1 MNKALRFVWLSLL
14 TLFCG
19 VASAGTVVFD
29 PATDVSSGT
38 SLTKD
43 GITITMT
50 SGTSSFAATDYNGT
64 LSYAFKQK
72 TYFEFTTG
80 ESVKINSVS
89 FEYQSAG
96 GYIYDRNNNTNSTEF
111 EGGKTYTVKG
121 EGASSLLF
129 SVFSGPMYFSK
140 ITVECTGG
148 DEPGGGEV
156 GTTYSI
162 DDLMTGATD
171 VASATLKFTDA
182 QVVYGDG
189 TNYIV
194 REGGKAIDLMGTSL
208 SLEKGATLNGTVT
221 MNVTYKNGFL
231 KAEDVAGVTNGNNL
245 TQTNATGE
253 NVPVTATIE
262 QLASNYKGDLVLLS
276 QVNIYNDSYG
286 DLGQGAAYYAR
297 TGFTNFA
304 TLTNIADFLDKVSSD
319 QDATYDIVA
328 WYNEPGAGAIKAKL
342 QIVEFLG
349 GEVAKPA
356 APVISGNQNFT
367 GSTEVTITAE
377 EGAAIFYTT
386 DGTVPT
392 NWDPAYTAPFTIT
405 ETTTVKAVARVNDI
419 YSDVAEMTF
428 TKEESG
434 VTGST
439 IADLATTAKSQ
450 DNVTLVLNNAKVVY
464 AKDNNYILREDGKAI
479 DLLNTSLSLTQGT
492 TVSGHVQVNVTY
504 TSGILSTSDIEGVTT
519 DANLTATG
527 VAGDM
532 DPIACTVGQVKNYPG
547 DLVYVEN
554 QEVWNYGTTWYFYE
568 GASWTSVYLTNAADF
583 NMVANKYY
591 NATLWY
597 KEVSNYGDVNAT
609 IVSCERNVTSLNA
622 PFIDGT
628 ETFSDNT
635 TVTITADNVAT
646 IYYTLDGTDPTTAST
661 VYTEPFTLSESA
673 TVKAI
678 AAYKSIVSP
687 VASKVFNKVDANAP
701 MTIEQLASFKSSF
714 DQVTLSLNNALVVY
728 GEDGS
733 YILRENDRAIDVLN
747 TTLPLTIGATVSG
760 TVKLKVNY
768 AAAPGSYAAYPG
780 LLTTADLADVTNA
793 DNLTV
798 TPGATTDPSPLAI
811 DLAQIPNYPG
821 DLLKVTDAT
830 GWNYDIPAFYS
841 YSPFVEFFLTNGA
854 DYGVVNYGH
863 YNATVW
869 YNDVSNNRLQGKII
883 KCSKVITSLNAPQI
897 SGTDNRT
904 DFDEST
910 EVTITTEEG
919 ASIYYTLDGT
929 DPTKESTLY
938 TAPFTITNS
947 CTVKAIATYNAIV
960 SPVGS
965 VEFTK
970 NDYSGT
976 NTISDLI
983 VYGESKDSVV
993 VHFEN
998 AKVVYSEQGDLGY
1011 HYIIRDDGLAIDL
1024 MNITKF
1030 TLPVGAYNLKGTM
1043 ALKVTYQKGLLI
1055 AEELESTNSGNISF
1069 VWPESYD
1076 MDPIE
1081 IDLIDVKLHKG
1092 DLLNLKNAEIWSYR
1106 GTTSIYTNT
1115 PSYIELKVT
1124 NAEDFD
1130 LESGFYN
1137 LTIWYNDASSDYYAG
1152 KVKVIKAERV
1162 DKRPDAPVI
1171 LGEEEFVGK
1180 TTVSIAATE
1189 GLNVYYT
1196 LDGTDPTRQSTVYTE
1211 PFAIT
1216 ETTTVK
1222 AVTAYLDDY
1231 SDIVTKTFTKVGDF
1245 ETKTIAQLFE
1255 GQQAVENVTISLNNA
1270 KVVYTEKHD
1279 DGTKVAILREN
1290 GQALDVISGVL
1301 DLPLG
1306 STVTGTFF
1314 ASVDFNGGIF
1324 TTRDVQGETNSY
1336 ELEYTMPSDEGYN
1349 DPIETTVADV
1359 HLYPGD
1365 LVSIKGLQVLGQDGQ
1380 YYGFTEDYSFVNLTD
1395 NDELANTVSGQK
1407 YTVLGWFNAPGTGF
1421 ADGNASLKAVKL
1433 TAQDATKYH
1442 NQTIAEL
1449 NVRRDREDNI
1459 RLVLDNAKVV
1469 YVRANPYYGTK
1480 DIALRQD
1487 GKAVVLYNSTLPLEL
1502 NSTVSG
1508 TVKLDFYALA
1518 GIPQLREIDGGV
1530 TTADSL
1536 TITAGASQEVDPVEV
1551 TMANYDEHR
1560 ADVIVLRQVK
1570 IVYGSQAAYA
1580 IEKDGQKIA
1589 FKNENEDVDVDA
1601 LVSNDNLYDVVLWY
1615 NGYINE
1621 APEMEFVKAVKVT
1634 DVGIYGVEGNFG
1646 KDGNTYNLQGVKVG
1660 KNYRGVVIRDGKKFT
1675 KK

>member
-1 MNKALRFVWLSLL
+1 
-14 TLFCG
+14 
-19 VASAGTVVFD
+19 
-29 PATDVSSGT
+29 
-38 SLTKD
+38 
-43 GITITMT
+43 MT

-64 LSYAFKQK
+64 LSYAFAKSTGFEISNQEPAGNI
-72 TYFEFTTG
+72 TAVTFEF
-80 ESVKINSVS
+80 
-89 FEYQSAG
+89 QSTG
-96 GYIYDRNNNTNSTEF
+96 GYIFDRSYKLATTEV
-111 EGGKTYTVKG
+111 EGGWKYAVPDATG
-121 EGASSLLF
+121 SSSLSF
-129 SVFSGPMYFSK
+129 SVYSGPIYISR
-140 ITVECTGG
+140 ITVEYIDGTGG
-148 DEPGGGEV
+148 GGGGEV

-162 DDLMTGATD
+162 NDLMTGAAD

-253 NVPVTATIE
+253 NVPVTTTID

-276 QVNIYNDSYG
+276 QVTIYNDATG

-297 TGFTNFA
+297 TGFNFA
-304 TLTNIADFLDKVSSD
+304 TLTNIADFLDKVSAD

-367 GSTEVTITAE
+367 GSTDVTITAE
-377 EGAAIFYTT
+377 EGATIFYTT
-386 DGTVPT
+386 DGTAPT
-392 NWDPAYTAPFTIT
+392 SWDPAYTAPFTIT

-439 IADLATTAKSQ
+439 IADLATAAKSQ

-464 AKDNNYILREDGKAI
+464 AQGNNYILREDGKAI

-532 DPIACTVGQVKNYPG
+532 DPI
-547 DLVYVEN
+547 
-554 QEVWNYGTTWYFYE
+554 EV
-568 GASWTSVYLTNAADF
+568 
-583 NMVANKYY
+583 
-591 NATLWY
+591 
-597 KEVSNYGDVNAT
+597 
-609 IVSCERNVTSLNA
+609 
-622 PFIDGT
+622 
-628 ETFSDNT
+628 
-635 TVTITADNVAT
+635 
-646 IYYTLDGTDPTTAST
+646 
-661 VYTEPFTLSESA
+661 
-673 TVKAI
+673 
-678 AAYKSIVSP
+678 
-687 VASKVFNKVDANAP
+687 
-701 MTIEQLASFKSSF
+701 
-714 DQVTLSLNNALVVY
+714 
-728 GEDGS
+728 
-733 YILRENDRAIDVLN
+733 
-747 TTLPLTIGATVSG
+747 
-760 TVKLKVNY
+760 
-768 AAAPGSYAAYPG
+768 
-780 LLTTADLADVTNA
+780 
-793 DNLTV
+793 
-798 TPGATTDPSPLAI
+798 
-811 DLAQIPNYPG
+811 
-821 DLLKVTDAT
+821 
-830 GWNYDIPAFYS
+830 
-841 YSPFVEFFLTNGA
+841 
-854 DYGVVNYGH
+854 
-863 YNATVW
+863 
-869 YNDVSNNRLQGKII
+869 
-883 KCSKVITSLNAPQI
+883 
-897 SGTDNRT
+897 
-904 DFDEST
+904 
-910 EVTITTEEG
+910 
-919 ASIYYTLDGT
+919 
-929 DPTKESTLY
+929 
-938 TAPFTITNS
+938 
-947 CTVKAIATYNAIV
+947 
-960 SPVGS
+960 
-965 VEFTK
+965 
-970 NDYSGT
+970 
-976 NTISDLI
+976 
-983 VYGESKDSVV
+983 
-993 VHFEN
+993 
-998 AKVVYSEQGDLGY
+998 
-1011 HYIIRDDGLAIDL
+1011 
-1024 MNITKF
+1024 
-1030 TLPVGAYNLKGTM
+1030 
-1043 ALKVTYQKGLLI
+1043 
-1055 AEELESTNSGNISF
+1055 
-1069 VWPESYD
+1069 
-1076 MDPIE
+1076 
-1081 IDLIDVKLHKG
+1081 DLIDVKLHKG
-1092 DLLNLKNAEIWSYR
+1092 DLLNLKDVEVWTYR

-1211 PFAIT
+1211 PFTIT

-1270 KVVYTEKHD
+1270 KVVYTEKHE

-1433 TAQDATKYH
+1433 TAEDATKYH

-1487 GKAVVLYNSTLPLEL
+1487 GKAVVLYNSSLPLEL

-1536 TITAGASQEVDPVEV
+1536 NITAGASQEVDPVEV
-1551 TMANYDEHR
+1551 TMADYDEHR

-1660 KNYRGVVIRDGKKFT
+1660 ENYRGVVIRDGKKFT

>member
-1 MNKALRFVWLSLL
+1 
-14 TLFCG
+14 
-19 VASAGTVVFD
+19 
-29 PATDVSSGT
+29 
-38 SLTKD
+38 
-43 GITITMT
+43 MT

-64 LSYAFKQK
+64 LSYAFGKS
-72 TYFEFTTG
+72 TGFEFTAG
-80 ESVKINSVS
+80 ESVKINSVT
-89 FEYQSAG
+89 FNYQSAG
-96 GYIYDRNNNTNSTEF
+96 GYIYDRNYNTNSTTF
-111 EGGKTYTVKG
+111 EGGMTFTVKDA
-121 EGASSLLF
+121 GASLLKF

-253 NVPVTATIE
+253 NVPVTTTLD

-276 QVNIYNDSYG
+276 QVTIYNDATG

-297 TGFTNFA
+297 TGFNFA

-439 IADLATTAKSQ
+439 IADLATAAKSQ

-492 TVSGHVQVNVTY
+492 TVSGHVQVNVTC

-568 GASWTSVYLTNAADF
+568 GASWTSVYLTNASDF

-597 KEVSNYGDVNAT
+597 KEVSYYGDVNAT

-821 DLLKVTDAT
+821 DLL
-830 GWNYDIPAFYS
+830 
-841 YSPFVEFFLTNGA
+841 
-854 DYGVVNYGH
+854 
-863 YNATVW
+863 
-869 YNDVSNNRLQGKII
+869 
-883 KCSKVITSLNAPQI
+883 
-897 SGTDNRT
+897 
-904 DFDEST
+904 
-910 EVTITTEEG
+910 
-919 ASIYYTLDGT
+919 
-929 DPTKESTLY
+929 
-938 TAPFTITNS
+938 
-947 CTVKAIATYNAIV
+947 
-960 SPVGS
+960 
-965 VEFTK
+965 
-970 NDYSGT
+970 
-976 NTISDLI
+976 
-983 VYGESKDSVV
+983 
-993 VHFEN
+993 
-998 AKVVYSEQGDLGY
+998 
-1011 HYIIRDDGLAIDL
+1011 
-1024 MNITKF
+1024 
-1030 TLPVGAYNLKGTM
+1030 
-1043 ALKVTYQKGLLI
+1043 
-1055 AEELESTNSGNISF
+1055 
-1069 VWPESYD
+1069 
-1076 MDPIE
+1076 
-1081 IDLIDVKLHKG
+1081 
-1092 DLLNLKNAEIWSYR
+1092 NLKNAEIWSYR

-1306 STVTGTFF
+1306 STVSGTFF

-1433 TAQDATKYH
+1433 TAEDATKYH

>member
-43 GITITMT
+43 GVTITMT

-96 GYIYDRNNNTNSTEF
+96 GYIYDRNNNTSSTEF

-162 DDLMTGATD
+162 DDLMTGAAD

-231 KAEDVAGVTNGNNL
+231 KAEDVAGVTNGNKL

-262 QLASNYKGDLVLLS
+262 QLGSNYKGDLVLLS

-367 GSTEVTITAE
+367 GST
-377 EGAAIFYTT
+377 
-386 DGTVPT
+386 D
-392 NWDPAYTAPFTIT
+392 
-405 ETTTVKAVARVNDI
+405 
-419 YSDVAEMTF
+419 
-428 TKEESG
+428 
-434 VTGST
+434 
-439 IADLATTAKSQ
+439 
-450 DNVTLVLNNAKVVY
+450 
-464 AKDNNYILREDGKAI
+464 
-479 DLLNTSLSLTQGT
+479 
-492 TVSGHVQVNVTY
+492 
-504 TSGILSTSDIEGVTT
+504 
-519 DANLTATG
+519 
-527 VAGDM
+527 
-532 DPIACTVGQVKNYPG
+532 
-547 DLVYVEN
+547 
-554 QEVWNYGTTWYFYE
+554 
-568 GASWTSVYLTNAADF
+568 
-583 NMVANKYY
+583 
-591 NATLWY
+591 
-597 KEVSNYGDVNAT
+597 
-609 IVSCERNVTSLNA
+609 
-622 PFIDGT
+622 
-628 ETFSDNT
+628 
-635 TVTITADNVAT
+635 VTITADNVAT

-733 YILRENDRAIDVLN
+733 YILRENDRAIDILN

-821 DLLKVTDAT
+821 DLLKVTNAT

-854 DYGVVNYGH
+854 DYGVVNYGR

-869 YNDVSNNRLQGKII
+869 YNDVSNNRLQGKIV
-883 KCSKVITSLNAPQI
+883 KCSKVITYLNAPQI

-947 CTVKAIATYNAIV
+947 CTVKAIATYNEIV

-1024 MNITKF
+1024 TNITKF
-1030 TLPVGAYNLKGTM
+1030 TFPVGAYNLKGTM
-1043 ALKVTYQKGLLI
+1043 PLKVTYQKGLLI

-1069 VWPESYD
+1069 VWPETND

-1081 IDLIDVKLHKG
+1081 VDLIDVKLHKG
-1092 DLLNLKNAEIWSYR
+1092 DLLNLKDVEVWSYR

-1433 TAQDATKYH
+1433 TAEDATKYH

-1536 TITAGASQEVDPVEV
+1536 NITAGASQEVDPVEV

-1621 APEMEFVKAVKVT
+1621 APEMEFVNAVKVT
-1634 DVGIYGVEGNFG
+1634 DVGIYGVEADYG

>member
-29 PATDVSSGT
+29 PATDASSGT

-43 GITITMT
+43 GVTITMT

-64 LSYAFKQK
+64 LSYAFAKSTGFEISNQEPAGNI
-72 TYFEFTTG
+72 TAVTFEF
-80 ESVKINSVS
+80 
-89 FEYQSAG
+89 QSTG
-96 GYIYDRNNNTNSTEF
+96 GYIFDRSYKLATTEV
-111 EGGKTYTVKG
+111 EGGWKYAVPDATG
-121 EGASSLLF
+121 SSSLSF
-129 SVFSGPMYFSK
+129 SVYSGPIYISR
-140 ITVECTGG
+140 ITVEYIDGTGG
-148 DEPGGGEV
+148 GGGGEV

-162 DDLMTGATD
+162 NDLMTGAAD

-253 NVPVTATIE
+253 NVPVTTTID

-276 QVNIYNDSYG
+276 QVTIYNDATG

-297 TGFTNFA
+297 TGFNFA

-367 GSTEVTITAE
+367 GSTDVTITAE
-377 EGAAIFYTT
+377 EGATIFYTT
-386 DGTVPT
+386 DGTAPT
-392 NWDPAYTAPFTIT
+392 SWDPAYTAPFTIT

-439 IADLATTAKSQ
+439 IADLATAAKSQ

-464 AKDNNYILREDGKAI
+464 AQGNNYILREDGKAI

-527 VAGDM
+527 EAGDM
-532 DPIACTVGQVKNYPG
+532 DPIACTLGQVKNYPG
-547 DLVYVEN
+547 DLVNVEN
-554 QEVWNYGTTWYFYE
+554 QEVWSYGTTWYFYE
-568 GASWTSVYLTNAADF
+568 GASWTSVYLTNASDF

-597 KEVSNYGDVNAT
+597 KEVSYYGDVNAT

-646 IYYTLDGTDPTTAST
+646 IYYTLDGTDPT
-661 VYTEPFTLSESA
+661 
-673 TVKAI
+673 
-678 AAYKSIVSP
+678 
-687 VASKVFNKVDANAP
+687 
-701 MTIEQLASFKSSF
+701 
-714 DQVTLSLNNALVVY
+714 
-728 GEDGS
+728 
-733 YILRENDRAIDVLN
+733 
-747 TTLPLTIGATVSG
+747 
-760 TVKLKVNY
+760 
-768 AAAPGSYAAYPG
+768 
-780 LLTTADLADVTNA
+780 
-793 DNLTV
+793 
-798 TPGATTDPSPLAI
+798 
-811 DLAQIPNYPG
+811 
-821 DLLKVTDAT
+821 
-830 GWNYDIPAFYS
+830 
-841 YSPFVEFFLTNGA
+841 
-854 DYGVVNYGH
+854 
-863 YNATVW
+863 
-869 YNDVSNNRLQGKII
+869 
-883 KCSKVITSLNAPQI
+883 
-897 SGTDNRT
+897 
-904 DFDEST
+904 
-910 EVTITTEEG
+910 
-919 ASIYYTLDGT
+919 
-929 DPTKESTLY
+929 KESTLY

-947 CTVKAIATYNAIV
+947 CTVKAIATYNEIV

-1433 TAQDATKYH
+1433 TADDVTKYH

-1536 TITAGASQEVDPVEV
+1536 NITAGASQEVDPVEV

-1660 KNYRGVVIRDGKKFT
+1660 ENYRGVVIRDGKKFT

>member
-29 PATDVSSGT
+29 PATDASSGT

-64 LSYAFKQK
+64 LSYAFAKSTGFEISNQEPAGNI
-72 TYFEFTTG
+72 TAVTFEF
-80 ESVKINSVS
+80 
-89 FEYQSAG
+89 QSTG
-96 GYIYDRNNNTNSTEF
+96 GYIFDRSYKLSTTEV
-111 EGGKTYTVKG
+111 EGGWKYAVPDATG
-121 EGASSLLF
+121 SSLLSF
-129 SVFSGPMYFSK
+129 SVYTGSIYISR
-140 ITVECTGG
+140 ITVEYIDGTGG
-148 DEPGGGEV
+148 GGGGEV

-162 DDLMTGATD
+162 NDLMTGATD

-253 NVPVTATIE
+253 NVPVTTTLD
-262 QLASNYKGDLVLLS
+262 QLASNYKGDLVLLI
-276 QVNIYNDSYG
+276 QVTIYNDATG
-286 DLGQGAAYYAR
+286 DAYYAR
-297 TGFTNFA
+297 TGFNFA

-367 GSTEVTITAE
+367 G
-377 EGAAIFYTT
+377 
-386 DGTVPT
+386 
-392 NWDPAYTAPFTIT
+392 
-405 ETTTVKAVARVNDI
+405 
-419 YSDVAEMTF
+419 
-428 TKEESG
+428 
-434 VTGST
+434 
-439 IADLATTAKSQ
+439 
-450 DNVTLVLNNAKVVY
+450 
-464 AKDNNYILREDGKAI
+464 
-479 DLLNTSLSLTQGT
+479 
-492 TVSGHVQVNVTY
+492 
-504 TSGILSTSDIEGVTT
+504 
-519 DANLTATG
+519 
-527 VAGDM
+527 
-532 DPIACTVGQVKNYPG
+532 
-547 DLVYVEN
+547 
-554 QEVWNYGTTWYFYE
+554 
-568 GASWTSVYLTNAADF
+568 
-583 NMVANKYY
+583 
-591 NATLWY
+591 
-597 KEVSNYGDVNAT
+597 
-609 IVSCERNVTSLNA
+609 
-622 PFIDGT
+622 
-628 ETFSDNT
+628 
-635 TVTITADNVAT
+635 
-646 IYYTLDGTDPTTAST
+646 
-661 VYTEPFTLSESA
+661 
-673 TVKAI
+673 
-678 AAYKSIVSP
+678 
-687 VASKVFNKVDANAP
+687 
-701 MTIEQLASFKSSF
+701 
-714 DQVTLSLNNALVVY
+714 
-728 GEDGS
+728 
-733 YILRENDRAIDVLN
+733 
-747 TTLPLTIGATVSG
+747 
-760 TVKLKVNY
+760 
-768 AAAPGSYAAYPG
+768 
-780 LLTTADLADVTNA
+780 
-793 DNLTV
+793 
-798 TPGATTDPSPLAI
+798 
-811 DLAQIPNYPG
+811 
-821 DLLKVTDAT
+821 
-830 GWNYDIPAFYS
+830 
-841 YSPFVEFFLTNGA
+841 
-854 DYGVVNYGH
+854 
-863 YNATVW
+863 
-869 YNDVSNNRLQGKII
+869 
-883 KCSKVITSLNAPQI
+883 
-897 SGTDNRT
+897 
-904 DFDEST
+904 ST

-1211 PFAIT
+1211 PFTIT

-1270 KVVYTEKHD
+1270 KVVYTEKHE

-1306 STVTGTFF
+1306 STVSGTFF

-1407 YTVLGWFNAPGTGF
+1407 YTVLGWFNAPGAGF

-1433 TAQDATKYH
+1433 IAQDATKYH

-1621 APEMEFVKAVKVT
+1621 APEMEFVNAVKVT

>member
-19 VASAGTVVFD
+19 VASARTVVFD
-29 PATDVSSGT
+29 PATDASSGT

-64 LSYAFKQK
+64 LSYAFGKG
-72 TYFEFTTG
+72 TGFEFTAG
-80 ESVKINSVS
+80 ESVKINSVT
-89 FEYQSAG
+89 FDYQSAG
-96 GYIYDRNNNTNSTEF
+96 GYIYDRNYTTTGTEM

-121 EGASSLLF
+121 EGASKLKF

-194 REGGKAIDLMGTSL
+194 REGGKAIDLMGTAL

-262 QLASNYKGDLVLLS
+262 QLGSNYKGDLVLLS

-297 TGFTNFA
+297 TGFNFA

-392 NWDPAYTAPFTIT
+392 SWDPAYTAPFTIT

-439 IADLATTAKSQ
+439 IADLATAATSQ

-568 GASWTSVYLTNAADF
+568 GASWTSVYLTNASDF

-597 KEVSNYGDVNAT
+597 KEVSYYGDVNAT

-646 IYYTLDGTDPTTAST
+646 IYYTLDGTDPT
-661 VYTEPFTLSESA
+661 
-673 TVKAI
+673 
-678 AAYKSIVSP
+678 
-687 VASKVFNKVDANAP
+687 
-701 MTIEQLASFKSSF
+701 
-714 DQVTLSLNNALVVY
+714 
-728 GEDGS
+728 
-733 YILRENDRAIDVLN
+733 
-747 TTLPLTIGATVSG
+747 
-760 TVKLKVNY
+760 
-768 AAAPGSYAAYPG
+768 
-780 LLTTADLADVTNA
+780 
-793 DNLTV
+793 
-798 TPGATTDPSPLAI
+798 
-811 DLAQIPNYPG
+811 
-821 DLLKVTDAT
+821 
-830 GWNYDIPAFYS
+830 
-841 YSPFVEFFLTNGA
+841 
-854 DYGVVNYGH
+854 
-863 YNATVW
+863 
-869 YNDVSNNRLQGKII
+869 
-883 KCSKVITSLNAPQI
+883 
-897 SGTDNRT
+897 
-904 DFDEST
+904 
-910 EVTITTEEG
+910 
-919 ASIYYTLDGT
+919 
-929 DPTKESTLY
+929 KESTLY

-947 CTVKAIATYNAIV
+947 CTVKAIATYNEIV

-1024 MNITKF
+1024 TNITKF
-1030 TLPVGAYNLKGTM
+1030 TFPVGAYNLKGTM
-1043 ALKVTYQKGLLI
+1043 PLKVTYQKGLLI
-1055 AEELESTNSGNISF
+1055 AEELESTNSSNISF
-1069 VWPESYD
+1069 VWPETND

-1081 IDLIDVKLHKG
+1081 VDLIDVKLHKG
-1092 DLLNLKNAEIWSYR
+1092 DLLNLKDVEVWTYR
-1106 GTTSIYTNT
+1106 GSTSIYTNT

-1270 KVVYTEKHD
+1270 KVVYTEKHE

-1306 STVTGTFF
+1306 STVSGTFF

-1433 TAQDATKYH
+1433 TAEDATKYH

-1536 TITAGASQEVDPVEV
+1536 TITAGASQEVDPVEA
-1551 TMANYDEHR
+1551 TMADYDEHR
-1560 ADVIVLRQVK
+1560 ADVIVLRDVK

-1615 NGYINE
+1615 NGYIND
-1621 APEMEFVKAVKVT
+1621 APEMEFVKAVKVSGS
-1634 DVGIYGVEGNFG
+1634 GIYGVEADYG

>member
-19 VASAGTVVFD
+19 VASARTVVFD

-43 GITITMT
+43 GVTITMT

-253 NVPVTATIE
+253 NVPVTTTID

-276 QVNIYNDSYG
+276 QVTIYNDTPG

-297 TGFTNFA
+297 SGFNFA

-367 GSTEVTITAE
+367 GSTDVTITAE
-377 EGAAIFYTT
+377 EGATIFYTT
-386 DGTVPT
+386 DGTAPT
-392 NWDPAYTAPFTIT
+392 SWDPAYTAPFTIT

-439 IADLATTAKSQ
+439 IADLATAATSQ

-464 AKDNNYILREDGKAI
+464 AQGNNYILREDGKAI

-492 TVSGHVQVNVTY
+492 TVSGHVQLNVTY

-568 GASWTSVYLTNAADF
+568 GASWTSVYLTNASDF

-597 KEVSNYGDVNAT
+597 KEVSYYGDVNAT

-646 IYYTLDGTDPTTAST
+646 IYYTLDGTDPT
-661 VYTEPFTLSESA
+661 
-673 TVKAI
+673 
-678 AAYKSIVSP
+678 
-687 VASKVFNKVDANAP
+687 
-701 MTIEQLASFKSSF
+701 
-714 DQVTLSLNNALVVY
+714 
-728 GEDGS
+728 
-733 YILRENDRAIDVLN
+733 
-747 TTLPLTIGATVSG
+747 
-760 TVKLKVNY
+760 
-768 AAAPGSYAAYPG
+768 
-780 LLTTADLADVTNA
+780 
-793 DNLTV
+793 
-798 TPGATTDPSPLAI
+798 
-811 DLAQIPNYPG
+811 
-821 DLLKVTDAT
+821 
-830 GWNYDIPAFYS
+830 
-841 YSPFVEFFLTNGA
+841 
-854 DYGVVNYGH
+854 
-863 YNATVW
+863 
-869 YNDVSNNRLQGKII
+869 
-883 KCSKVITSLNAPQI
+883 
-897 SGTDNRT
+897 
-904 DFDEST
+904 
-910 EVTITTEEG
+910 
-919 ASIYYTLDGT
+919 
-929 DPTKESTLY
+929 KESTLY

-947 CTVKAIATYNAIV
+947 CTVKAIATYNEIV

-1024 MNITKF
+1024 TNITKF
-1030 TLPVGAYNLKGTM
+1030 TFPVGAYNLKGTM
-1043 ALKVTYQKGLLI
+1043 PLKVTYQKGLLI
-1055 AEELESTNSGNISF
+1055 AEELESTNSSNISF
-1069 VWPESYD
+1069 VWPETND

-1081 IDLIDVKLHKG
+1081 VDLIDVKLHKG
-1092 DLLNLKNAEIWSYR
+1092 DLLNLKDVEVWTYR
-1106 GTTSIYTNT
+1106 GSTSIYTNT

-1306 STVTGTFF
+1306 STVSGTFF

-1349 DPIETTVADV
+1349 DPIETTVGDV

-1433 TAQDATKYH
+1433 TAEDATKYH

-1536 TITAGASQEVDPVEV
+1536 NITAGASQEVDPVEV

>member
-29 PATDVSSGT
+29 PATDESSGT

-43 GITITMT
+43 GVTITMT

-96 GYIYDRNNNTNSTEF
+96 GYIYDRNNNTSSTEF

-162 DDLMTGATD
+162 DDLMTGAAD

-231 KAEDVAGVTNGNNL
+231 KAEDVAGVTNGNKL

-262 QLASNYKGDLVLLS
+262 QLGSNYKGDLVLLS

-367 GSTEVTITAE
+367 GSTDVTITAE
-377 EGAAIFYTT
+377 EGATIFYTT
-386 DGTVPT
+386 DGTAPT
-392 NWDPAYTAPFTIT
+392 SWDPAYTAPFTIT

-419 YSDVAEMTF
+419 YSEVAEMTF

-439 IADLATTAKSQ
+439 IADLATAAKSQ
-450 DNVTLVLNNAKVVY
+450 DNVTLV
-464 AKDNNYILREDGKAI
+464 
-479 DLLNTSLSLTQGT
+479 
-492 TVSGHVQVNVTY
+492 
-504 TSGILSTSDIEGVTT
+504 
-519 DANLTATG
+519 
-527 VAGDM
+527 
-532 DPIACTVGQVKNYPG
+532 
-547 DLVYVEN
+547 
-554 QEVWNYGTTWYFYE
+554 
-568 GASWTSVYLTNAADF
+568 
-583 NMVANKYY
+583 
-591 NATLWY
+591 
-597 KEVSNYGDVNAT
+597 
-609 IVSCERNVTSLNA
+609 
-622 PFIDGT
+622 
-628 ETFSDNT
+628 
-635 TVTITADNVAT
+635 
-646 IYYTLDGTDPTTAST
+646 
-661 VYTEPFTLSESA
+661 
-673 TVKAI
+673 
-678 AAYKSIVSP
+678 
-687 VASKVFNKVDANAP
+687 
-701 MTIEQLASFKSSF
+701 
-714 DQVTLSLNNALVVY
+714 LNNALVVY

-883 KCSKVITSLNAPQI
+883 KCSKVITSLDAPQI

-1211 PFAIT
+1211 PFTIT

-1270 KVVYTEKHD
+1270 KVVYTEKHE

-1306 STVTGTFF
+1306 STVSGTFF

-1336 ELEYTMPSDEGYN
+1336 ELEYTMPIDEGYN

-1433 TAQDATKYH
+1433 IAQDATKYH

-1621 APEMEFVKAVKVT
+1621 APEMEFVNAVKVT

>member
-1 MNKALRFVWLSLL
+1 
-14 TLFCG
+14 
-19 VASAGTVVFD
+19 
-29 PATDVSSGT
+29 
-38 SLTKD
+38 
-43 GITITMT
+43 MT

-64 LSYAFKQK
+64 LSYAFGKS
-72 TYFEFTTG
+72 TGFEFTAG
-80 ESVKINSVS
+80 ESVKINSVT
-89 FEYQSAG
+89 FNYQSAG
-96 GYIYDRNNNTNSTEF
+96 GYIYDRNYNTNSTTF
-111 EGGKTYTVKG
+111 EGGMTFTVKDA
-121 EGASSLLF
+121 GASLLKF

-162 DDLMTGATD
+162 DDLMTGAAD

-253 NVPVTATIE
+253 NVPVTTTID

-276 QVNIYNDSYG
+276 QVTIYNDATG

-297 TGFTNFA
+297 TGFNFA

-367 GSTEVTITAE
+367 GSTDVTITAE
-377 EGAAIFYTT
+377 EGATIFYTT
-386 DGTVPT
+386 DGTAPT
-392 NWDPAYTAPFTIT
+392 SWDPAYTAPFTIT

-439 IADLATTAKSQ
+439 IADLATAAKSQ

-464 AKDNNYILREDGKAI
+464 AQGNNYILREDGKAI

-583 NMVANKYY
+583 NMVANKKY
-591 NATLWY
+591 NAALWY
-597 KEVSNYGDVNAT
+597 KEVSYYGDVNAT
-609 IVSCERNVTSLNA
+609 IVSCERNVTSLDA
-622 PFIDGT
+622 PFISGT

-635 TVTITADNVAT
+635 TVTITADQVAT
-646 IYYTLDGTDPTTAST
+646 
-661 VYTEPFTLSESA
+661 
-673 TVKAI
+673 
-678 AAYKSIVSP
+678 
-687 VASKVFNKVDANAP
+687 
-701 MTIEQLASFKSSF
+701 
-714 DQVTLSLNNALVVY
+714 
-728 GEDGS
+728 
-733 YILRENDRAIDVLN
+733 
-747 TTLPLTIGATVSG
+747 
-760 TVKLKVNY
+760 
-768 AAAPGSYAAYPG
+768 
-780 LLTTADLADVTNA
+780 
-793 DNLTV
+793 
-798 TPGATTDPSPLAI
+798 
-811 DLAQIPNYPG
+811 
-821 DLLKVTDAT
+821 
-830 GWNYDIPAFYS
+830 
-841 YSPFVEFFLTNGA
+841 
-854 DYGVVNYGH
+854 
-863 YNATVW
+863 
-869 YNDVSNNRLQGKII
+869 
-883 KCSKVITSLNAPQI
+883 
-897 SGTDNRT
+897 
-904 DFDEST
+904 
-910 EVTITTEEG
+910 
-919 ASIYYTLDGT
+919 IYYTLDGT

-970 NDYSGT
+970 NDYAGT

-1076 MDPIE
+1076 MDPLE

-1092 DLLNLKNAEIWSYR
+1092 DLLNLKDAEIWSYR

-1152 KVKVIKAERV
+1152 KVKIIKAERV

-1196 LDGTDPTRQSTVYTE
+1196 LDGTDPTRQSTVYTD
-1211 PFAIT
+1211 PFTIT

-1433 TAQDATKYH
+1433 TAEDATKYH

-1487 GKAVVLYNSTLPLEL
+1487 GKAVVLYNSSLPLEL

-1536 TITAGASQEVDPVEV
+1536 NITAGASQEVDPVEV

>member
-1 MNKALRFVWLSLL
+1 
-14 TLFCG
+14 
-19 VASAGTVVFD
+19 
-29 PATDVSSGT
+29 
-38 SLTKD
+38 
-43 GITITMT
+43 MT

-64 LSYAFKQK
+64 LSYAFAKSTGFEISNQEPAGNI
-72 TYFEFTTG
+72 TAVTFEF
-80 ESVKINSVS
+80 
-89 FEYQSAG
+89 QSTG
-96 GYIYDRNNNTNSTEF
+96 GYIFDRSYKLATTEV
-111 EGGKTYTVKG
+111 EGGWKYAVPDATG
-121 EGASSLLF
+121 SSSLSF
-129 SVFSGPMYFSK
+129 SVYSGPIYISR
-140 ITVECTGG
+140 ITVEYIDGTGG
-148 DEPGGGEV
+148 GGGGEV

-162 DDLMTGATD
+162 NDLMTGAAD

-253 NVPVTATIE
+253 NVPVTTTID

-276 QVNIYNDSYG
+276 QVTIYNDATG

-297 TGFTNFA
+297 TGFNFA

-367 GSTEVTITAE
+367 GSTDVTITAE
-377 EGAAIFYTT
+377 EGATIFYTT
-386 DGTVPT
+386 DGTAPT
-392 NWDPAYTAPFTIT
+392 SWDPAYTAPFTIT

-439 IADLATTAKSQ
+439 IADLATAAKSQ

-464 AKDNNYILREDGKAI
+464 AQGNNYILREDGKAI

-527 VAGDM
+527 VAG
-532 DPIACTVGQVKNYPG
+532 
-547 DLVYVEN
+547 
-554 QEVWNYGTTWYFYE
+554 
-568 GASWTSVYLTNAADF
+568 
-583 NMVANKYY
+583 
-591 NATLWY
+591 
-597 KEVSNYGDVNAT
+597 
-609 IVSCERNVTSLNA
+609 
-622 PFIDGT
+622 
-628 ETFSDNT
+628 
-635 TVTITADNVAT
+635 
-646 IYYTLDGTDPTTAST
+646 
-661 VYTEPFTLSESA
+661 
-673 TVKAI
+673 
-678 AAYKSIVSP
+678 
-687 VASKVFNKVDANAP
+687 
-701 MTIEQLASFKSSF
+701 
-714 DQVTLSLNNALVVY
+714 
-728 GEDGS
+728 
-733 YILRENDRAIDVLN
+733 
-747 TTLPLTIGATVSG
+747 
-760 TVKLKVNY
+760 
-768 AAAPGSYAAYPG
+768 
-780 LLTTADLADVTNA
+780 
-793 DNLTV
+793 
-798 TPGATTDPSPLAI
+798 
-811 DLAQIPNYPG
+811 
-821 DLLKVTDAT
+821 
-830 GWNYDIPAFYS
+830 
-841 YSPFVEFFLTNGA
+841 
-854 DYGVVNYGH
+854 
-863 YNATVW
+863 
-869 YNDVSNNRLQGKII
+869 
-883 KCSKVITSLNAPQI
+883 
-897 SGTDNRT
+897 
-904 DFDEST
+904 
-910 EVTITTEEG
+910 
-919 ASIYYTLDGT
+919 
-929 DPTKESTLY
+929 
-938 TAPFTITNS
+938 
-947 CTVKAIATYNAIV
+947 
-960 SPVGS
+960 
-965 VEFTK
+965 
-970 NDYSGT
+970 
-976 NTISDLI
+976 
-983 VYGESKDSVV
+983 
-993 VHFEN
+993 
-998 AKVVYSEQGDLGY
+998 
-1011 HYIIRDDGLAIDL
+1011 
-1024 MNITKF
+1024 
-1030 TLPVGAYNLKGTM
+1030 
-1043 ALKVTYQKGLLI
+1043 
-1055 AEELESTNSGNISF
+1055 
-1069 VWPESYD
+1069 D

-1211 PFAIT
+1211 PFTIT

-1306 STVTGTFF
+1306 STVSGTFF

-1365 LVSIKGLQVLGQDGQ
+1365 LVSIKGLQVLGQDCQ

-1433 TAQDATKYH
+1433 TAEDATKYH

-1536 TITAGASQEVDPVEV
+1536 NITAGASQEVDAVEA
-1551 TMANYDEHR
+1551 TMADYDEHR

-1621 APEMEFVKAVKVT
+1621 APEMEFVNAVKVT

>member
-43 GITITMT
+43 GVTITMT

-96 GYIYDRNNNTNSTEF
+96 GYIYDRNNNTSSTEF

-162 DDLMTGATD
+162 DDLMTGAAD

-231 KAEDVAGVTNGNNL
+231 KAEDVAGVTNGNKL

-262 QLASNYKGDLVLLS
+262 QLGSNYKGDLVLLS

-386 DGTVPT
+386 DGTAPT
-392 NWDPAYTAPFTIT
+392 SWDPAYTAPFTIT

-439 IADLATTAKSQ
+439 IADLSTAAKSQ

-492 TVSGHVQVNVTY
+492 TVSGHVQVNVAY

-554 QEVWNYGTTWYFYE
+554 QEVWSYGTTWYFYE

-597 KEVSNYGDVNAT
+597 KEVSYYGDVNAT

-714 DQVTLSLNNALVVY
+714 DEVTLSLNNALVVY

-733 YILRENDRAIDVLN
+733 YIL
-747 TTLPLTIGATVSG
+747 
-760 TVKLKVNY
+760 
-768 AAAPGSYAAYPG
+768 
-780 LLTTADLADVTNA
+780 
-793 DNLTV
+793 
-798 TPGATTDPSPLAI
+798 
-811 DLAQIPNYPG
+811 
-821 DLLKVTDAT
+821 
-830 GWNYDIPAFYS
+830 
-841 YSPFVEFFLTNGA
+841 
-854 DYGVVNYGH
+854 
-863 YNATVW
+863 
-869 YNDVSNNRLQGKII
+869 
-883 KCSKVITSLNAPQI
+883 
-897 SGTDNRT
+897 
-904 DFDEST
+904 
-910 EVTITTEEG
+910 
-919 ASIYYTLDGT
+919 
-929 DPTKESTLY
+929 
-938 TAPFTITNS
+938 
-947 CTVKAIATYNAIV
+947 
-960 SPVGS
+960 
-965 VEFTK
+965 
-970 NDYSGT
+970 
-976 NTISDLI
+976 
-983 VYGESKDSVV
+983 
-993 VHFEN
+993 
-998 AKVVYSEQGDLGY
+998 
-1011 HYIIRDDGLAIDL
+1011 RDDGLAIDL

-1365 LVSIKGLQVLGQDGQ
+1365 LVSIKSLQVLGQDGQ

-1433 TAQDATKYH
+1433 TAEDATKYH

-1615 NGYINE
+1615 NGYIND

-1634 DVGIYGVEGNFG
+1634 DVGIYGVEADYG

>member
-527 VAGDM
+527 EAGDM
-532 DPIACTVGQVKNYPG
+532 DPIACTLGQVKNYPG
-547 DLVYVEN
+547 DL
-554 QEVWNYGTTWYFYE
+554 
-568 GASWTSVYLTNAADF
+568 
-583 NMVANKYY
+583 
-591 NATLWY
+591 
-597 KEVSNYGDVNAT
+597 
-609 IVSCERNVTSLNA
+609 
-622 PFIDGT
+622 
-628 ETFSDNT
+628 
-635 TVTITADNVAT
+635 
-646 IYYTLDGTDPTTAST
+646 
-661 VYTEPFTLSESA
+661 
-673 TVKAI
+673 
-678 AAYKSIVSP
+678 
-687 VASKVFNKVDANAP
+687 
-701 MTIEQLASFKSSF
+701 
-714 DQVTLSLNNALVVY
+714 
-728 GEDGS
+728 
-733 YILRENDRAIDVLN
+733 
-747 TTLPLTIGATVSG
+747 
-760 TVKLKVNY
+760 
-768 AAAPGSYAAYPG
+768 
-780 LLTTADLADVTNA
+780 
-793 DNLTV
+793 
-798 TPGATTDPSPLAI
+798 
-811 DLAQIPNYPG
+811 
-821 DLLKVTDAT
+821 
-830 GWNYDIPAFYS
+830 
-841 YSPFVEFFLTNGA
+841 
-854 DYGVVNYGH
+854 
-863 YNATVW
+863 
-869 YNDVSNNRLQGKII
+869 
-883 KCSKVITSLNAPQI
+883 
-897 SGTDNRT
+897 
-904 DFDEST
+904 
-910 EVTITTEEG
+910 
-919 ASIYYTLDGT
+919 
-929 DPTKESTLY
+929 
-938 TAPFTITNS
+938 
-947 CTVKAIATYNAIV
+947 
-960 SPVGS
+960 
-965 VEFTK
+965 
-970 NDYSGT
+970 
-976 NTISDLI
+976 
-983 VYGESKDSVV
+983 
-993 VHFEN
+993 
-998 AKVVYSEQGDLGY
+998 
-1011 HYIIRDDGLAIDL
+1011 
-1024 MNITKF
+1024 
-1030 TLPVGAYNLKGTM
+1030 
-1043 ALKVTYQKGLLI
+1043 
-1055 AEELESTNSGNISF
+1055 
-1069 VWPESYD
+1069 
-1076 MDPIE
+1076 
-1081 IDLIDVKLHKG
+1081 
-1092 DLLNLKNAEIWSYR
+1092 LNLKDVEVWTYR

-1211 PFAIT
+1211 PFTIT

-1306 STVTGTFF
+1306 STVSGTFF

-1536 TITAGASQEVDPVEV
+1536 TITAGSSQEVDAVEA
-1551 TMANYDEHR
+1551 TMADYDEHR

-1634 DVGIYGVEGNFG
+1634 DVGIYGVEADYG

>member
-1 MNKALRFVWLSLL
+1 
-14 TLFCG
+14 
-19 VASAGTVVFD
+19 
-29 PATDVSSGT
+29 
-38 SLTKD
+38 
-43 GITITMT
+43 MT

-129 SVFSGPMYFSK
+129 SVFLGPMYFSR

-253 NVPVTATIE
+253 NVPVTTTID

-276 QVNIYNDSYG
+276 QVTIYNDATG

-297 TGFTNFA
+297 KGFNFA
-304 TLTNIADFLDKVSSD
+304 TLTNIADFLDKVSAD

-367 GSTEVTITAE
+367 GST
-377 EGAAIFYTT
+377 
-386 DGTVPT
+386 D
-392 NWDPAYTAPFTIT
+392 
-405 ETTTVKAVARVNDI
+405 
-419 YSDVAEMTF
+419 
-428 TKEESG
+428 
-434 VTGST
+434 
-439 IADLATTAKSQ
+439 
-450 DNVTLVLNNAKVVY
+450 
-464 AKDNNYILREDGKAI
+464 
-479 DLLNTSLSLTQGT
+479 
-492 TVSGHVQVNVTY
+492 
-504 TSGILSTSDIEGVTT
+504 
-519 DANLTATG
+519 
-527 VAGDM
+527 
-532 DPIACTVGQVKNYPG
+532 
-547 DLVYVEN
+547 
-554 QEVWNYGTTWYFYE
+554 
-568 GASWTSVYLTNAADF
+568 
-583 NMVANKYY
+583 
-591 NATLWY
+591 
-597 KEVSNYGDVNAT
+597 
-609 IVSCERNVTSLNA
+609 
-622 PFIDGT
+622 
-628 ETFSDNT
+628 
-635 TVTITADNVAT
+635 VTITADNVAT

-733 YILRENDRAIDVLN
+733 YILRENDRAIDILN

-821 DLLKVTDAT
+821 DLLKVTNATGWNT

-841 YSPFVEFFLTNGA
+841 YNPFVEFFLTNGA
-854 DYGVVNYGH
+854 DYGVVNYGS

-883 KCSKVITSLNAPQI
+883 KCSKVITYLNAPQI

-947 CTVKAIATYNAIV
+947 CTVKAIATYNEIV

-1270 KVVYTEKHD
+1270 KVVYTEKHE

-1306 STVTGTFF
+1306 STVSGTFF

-1336 ELEYTMPSDEGYN
+1336 DLEYTMPSDEGYN

-1407 YTVLGWFNAPGTGF
+1407 YTVLGWFNAPGAGF

-1433 TAQDATKYH
+1433 TADDVTKYH

-1589 FKNENEDVDVDA
+1589 FKNENEEVDVDA

-1660 KNYRGVVIRDGKKFT
+1660 ENYRGVVIRDGKKFT

>member
-1 MNKALRFVWLSLL
+1 
-14 TLFCG
+14 
-19 VASAGTVVFD
+19 
-29 PATDVSSGT
+29 
-38 SLTKD
+38 
-43 GITITMT
+43 MT

-64 LSYAFKQK
+64 LSYAFAKSTGFEISNQEPAGNI
-72 TYFEFTTG
+72 TAVTFEFKST
-80 ESVKINSVS
+80 
-89 FEYQSAG
+89 G
-96 GYIYDRNNNTNSTEF
+96 GYIFDRSYKLKTTEV
-111 EGGKTYTVKG
+111 EGGWKYAVPDATG
-121 EGASSLLF
+121 SSSLSF
-129 SVFSGPMYFSK
+129 SVYSGPIYISR
-140 ITVECTGG
+140 ITVEYIDGTGG
-148 DEPGGGEV
+148 GGGGEV

-253 NVPVTATIE
+253 NVPVTTTLD

-276 QVNIYNDSYG
+276 QVTIYNDATG

-297 TGFTNFA
+297 TGFNFA

-439 IADLATTAKSQ
+439 IADLATAAKSQ

-492 TVSGHVQVNVTY
+492 TVSGHVQVNVTC

-597 KEVSNYGDVNAT
+597 KEVSYYGDVNAT

-646 IYYTLDGTDPTTAST
+646 IYYTLDGTDPT
-661 VYTEPFTLSESA
+661 
-673 TVKAI
+673 
-678 AAYKSIVSP
+678 
-687 VASKVFNKVDANAP
+687 
-701 MTIEQLASFKSSF
+701 
-714 DQVTLSLNNALVVY
+714 
-728 GEDGS
+728 
-733 YILRENDRAIDVLN
+733 
-747 TTLPLTIGATVSG
+747 
-760 TVKLKVNY
+760 
-768 AAAPGSYAAYPG
+768 
-780 LLTTADLADVTNA
+780 
-793 DNLTV
+793 
-798 TPGATTDPSPLAI
+798 
-811 DLAQIPNYPG
+811 
-821 DLLKVTDAT
+821 
-830 GWNYDIPAFYS
+830 
-841 YSPFVEFFLTNGA
+841 
-854 DYGVVNYGH
+854 
-863 YNATVW
+863 
-869 YNDVSNNRLQGKII
+869 
-883 KCSKVITSLNAPQI
+883 
-897 SGTDNRT
+897 
-904 DFDEST
+904 
-910 EVTITTEEG
+910 
-919 ASIYYTLDGT
+919 
-929 DPTKESTLY
+929 KESTLY

-970 NDYSGT
+970 NDYAGT

-1211 PFAIT
+1211 PFTIT

-1255 GQQAVENVTISLNNA
+1255 GQQAVENVNISLNNA
-1270 KVVYTEKHD
+1270 KVVYTEKHE

-1433 TAQDATKYH
+1433 TADDATKYH

-1536 TITAGASQEVDPVEV
+1536 NITAGASQEVDPVEV

-1621 APEMEFVKAVKVT
+1621 APEMEFVKAVKVSGS
-1634 DVGIYGVEGNFG
+1634 GIYGVEADYG

>member
-50 SGTSSFAATDYNGT
+50 SGTSSFAATEYNGT
-64 LSYAFKQK
+64 LSYAFARS
-72 TYFEFTTG
+72 TG
-80 ESVKINSVS
+80 FKISNQEPAGNITAVT

-96 GYIYDRNNNTNSTEF
+96 GYINDRNYTVNLTTTEV
-111 EGGKTYTVKG
+111 EGGKKYAVQDAT
-121 EGASSLLF
+121 GASSLSF
-129 SVFSGPMYFSK
+129 SVFSGPIYISR
-140 ITVECTGG
+140 ITVEYIGGTGG
-148 DEPGGGEV
+148 GGGGEV

-162 DDLMTGATD
+162 DDLMTGAAD

-262 QLASNYKGDLVLLS
+262 QLGSNYKGDLVLLS

-439 IADLATTAKSQ
+439 IADLATAATSQ

-464 AKDNNYILREDGKAI
+464 AQGNDYILREDGKAI

-597 KEVSNYGDVNAT
+597 KEVSYYGDVNAT

-661 VYTEPFTLSESA
+661 VYTEPFT
-673 TVKAI
+673 
-678 AAYKSIVSP
+678 
-687 VASKVFNKVDANAP
+687 
-701 MTIEQLASFKSSF
+701 
-714 DQVTLSLNNALVVY
+714 
-728 GEDGS
+728 
-733 YILRENDRAIDVLN
+733 
-747 TTLPLTIGATVSG
+747 
-760 TVKLKVNY
+760 
-768 AAAPGSYAAYPG
+768 
-780 LLTTADLADVTNA
+780 
-793 DNLTV
+793 
-798 TPGATTDPSPLAI
+798 
-811 DLAQIPNYPG
+811 
-821 DLLKVTDAT
+821 
-830 GWNYDIPAFYS
+830 
-841 YSPFVEFFLTNGA
+841 
-854 DYGVVNYGH
+854 
-863 YNATVW
+863 
-869 YNDVSNNRLQGKII
+869 
-883 KCSKVITSLNAPQI
+883 
-897 SGTDNRT
+897 
-904 DFDEST
+904 
-910 EVTITTEEG
+910 
-919 ASIYYTLDGT
+919 
-929 DPTKESTLY
+929 
-938 TAPFTITNS
+938 
-947 CTVKAIATYNAIV
+947 
-960 SPVGS
+960 
-965 VEFTK
+965 
-970 NDYSGT
+970 
-976 NTISDLI
+976 
-983 VYGESKDSVV
+983 
-993 VHFEN
+993 
-998 AKVVYSEQGDLGY
+998 
-1011 HYIIRDDGLAIDL
+1011 
-1024 MNITKF
+1024 
-1030 TLPVGAYNLKGTM
+1030 
-1043 ALKVTYQKGLLI
+1043 
-1055 AEELESTNSGNISF
+1055 
-1069 VWPESYD
+1069 
-1076 MDPIE
+1076 
-1081 IDLIDVKLHKG
+1081 
-1092 DLLNLKNAEIWSYR
+1092 
-1106 GTTSIYTNT
+1106 
-1115 PSYIELKVT
+1115 
-1124 NAEDFD
+1124 
-1130 LESGFYN
+1130 
-1137 LTIWYNDASSDYYAG
+1137 
-1152 KVKVIKAERV
+1152 
-1162 DKRPDAPVI
+1162 
-1171 LGEEEFVGK
+1171 
-1180 TTVSIAATE
+1180 
-1189 GLNVYYT
+1189 
-1196 LDGTDPTRQSTVYTE
+1196 
-1211 PFAIT
+1211 IT

-1231 SDIVTKTFTKVGDF
+1231 SEIVTKTFTKVGDF

-1255 GQQAVENVTISLNNA
+1255 GQQAVENVNISLNNA

-1349 DPIETTVADV
+1349 DPIETTVGDV

-1433 TAQDATKYH
+1433 TAEDATKYH

-1536 TITAGASQEVDPVEV
+1536 NITAGASQEVDPVEV

-1560 ADVIVLRQVK
+1560 ADVIVLRDVK

-1660 KNYRGVVIRDGKKFT
+1660 ENYRGVVIRDGKKFT

>member
-19 VASAGTVVFD
+19 VASARTVVFD
-29 PATDVSSGT
+29 PATDASSGT

-64 LSYAFKQK
+64 LSYAFAKSTGFEISNQEPAGNI
-72 TYFEFTTG
+72 TAVTFEF
-80 ESVKINSVS
+80 
-89 FEYQSAG
+89 QSTG
-96 GYIYDRNNNTNSTEF
+96 GYIFDRSYKLATTEV
-111 EGGKTYTVKG
+111 EGGWKYAVPDATG
-121 EGASSLLF
+121 SSSLSF
-129 SVFSGPMYFSK
+129 SVYSGPIYISR
-140 ITVECTGG
+140 ITVEYIDGTGG
-148 DEPGGGEV
+148 GGGGEV

-194 REGGKAIDLMGTSL
+194 REGGKAIDLMGTAL

-253 NVPVTATIE
+253 NVPVTTTLD

-276 QVNIYNDSYG
+276 QVTIYNDATG

-297 TGFTNFA
+297 TGFNFA
-304 TLTNIADFLDKVSSD
+304 TLTNIADFLDKVSAD

-367 GSTEVTITAE
+367 GSTDVTITAE
-377 EGAAIFYTT
+377 EGATIFYTT
-386 DGTVPT
+386 DGTAPT
-392 NWDPAYTAPFTIT
+392 SWDPAYSAPFTIT

-439 IADLATTAKSQ
+439 IADLATAATSQ
-450 DNVTLVLNNAKVVY
+450 DNVTLVLN
-464 AKDNNYILREDGKAI
+464 
-479 DLLNTSLSLTQGT
+479 
-492 TVSGHVQVNVTY
+492 
-504 TSGILSTSDIEGVTT
+504 
-519 DANLTATG
+519 
-527 VAGDM
+527 
-532 DPIACTVGQVKNYPG
+532 
-547 DLVYVEN
+547 
-554 QEVWNYGTTWYFYE
+554 
-568 GASWTSVYLTNAADF
+568 
-583 NMVANKYY
+583 
-591 NATLWY
+591 
-597 KEVSNYGDVNAT
+597 
-609 IVSCERNVTSLNA
+609 
-622 PFIDGT
+622 
-628 ETFSDNT
+628 
-635 TVTITADNVAT
+635 
-646 IYYTLDGTDPTTAST
+646 
-661 VYTEPFTLSESA
+661 
-673 TVKAI
+673 
-678 AAYKSIVSP
+678 
-687 VASKVFNKVDANAP
+687 
-701 MTIEQLASFKSSF
+701 
-714 DQVTLSLNNALVVY
+714 
-728 GEDGS
+728 
-733 YILRENDRAIDVLN
+733 
-747 TTLPLTIGATVSG
+747 
-760 TVKLKVNY
+760 
-768 AAAPGSYAAYPG
+768 
-780 LLTTADLADVTNA
+780 
-793 DNLTV
+793 
-798 TPGATTDPSPLAI
+798 
-811 DLAQIPNYPG
+811 
-821 DLLKVTDAT
+821 
-830 GWNYDIPAFYS
+830 
-841 YSPFVEFFLTNGA
+841 
-854 DYGVVNYGH
+854 
-863 YNATVW
+863 
-869 YNDVSNNRLQGKII
+869 
-883 KCSKVITSLNAPQI
+883 
-897 SGTDNRT
+897 
-904 DFDEST
+904 
-910 EVTITTEEG
+910 
-919 ASIYYTLDGT
+919 
-929 DPTKESTLY
+929 
-938 TAPFTITNS
+938 
-947 CTVKAIATYNAIV
+947 
-960 SPVGS
+960 
-965 VEFTK
+965 
-970 NDYSGT
+970 
-976 NTISDLI
+976 
-983 VYGESKDSVV
+983 
-993 VHFEN
+993 N

-1043 ALKVTYQKGLLI
+1043 PLKVTYQKGLLI

-1069 VWPESYD
+1069 VWPETND

-1081 IDLIDVKLHKG
+1081 VDLIDVKLHKG
-1092 DLLNLKNAEIWSYR
+1092 DLLNLKDVEVWSYR

-1211 PFAIT
+1211 PFTIT

-1270 KVVYTEKHD
+1270 KVVYTEKHE

-1433 TAQDATKYH
+1433 TAEDATKYH

-1487 GKAVVLYNSTLPLEL
+1487 GKAVVLYNSSLPLEL

-1536 TITAGASQEVDPVEV
+1536 NITAGASQEVDPVEV
-1551 TMANYDEHR
+1551 TMADYDEHR
-1560 ADVIVLRQVK
+1560 ADVIVLRDVK

-1615 NGYINE
+1615 NGYIND
-1621 APEMEFVKAVKVT
+1621 APEMEFVKAVKVSGS
-1634 DVGIYGVEGNFG
+1634 GIYGVEGNFG

-1660 KNYRGVVIRDGKKFT
+1660 ETYRGVVIRDGKKFT

>member
-1 MNKALRFVWLSLL
+1 
-14 TLFCG
+14 
-19 VASAGTVVFD
+19 
-29 PATDVSSGT
+29 
-38 SLTKD
+38 
-43 GITITMT
+43 MT

-64 LSYAFKQK
+64 LSYAFGKS
-72 TYFEFTTG
+72 TGFEFTAG
-80 ESVKINSVS
+80 ESVKINSVT
-89 FEYQSAG
+89 FNYQSAG
-96 GYIYDRNNNTNSTEF
+96 GYIYDRNYNTNSTTF
-111 EGGKTYTVKG
+111 EGGMTFTVKDA
-121 EGASSLLF
+121 GASLLKF

-253 NVPVTATIE
+253 NVPVTTTID

-297 TGFTNFA
+297 TGITNFA

-367 GSTEVTITAE
+367 GSTDVTITAE

-439 IADLATTAKSQ
+439 IADLATAATSQ

-464 AKDNNYILREDGKAI
+464 AQGNNYILREDGKAI

-527 VAGDM
+527 EAG
-532 DPIACTVGQVKNYPG
+532 
-547 DLVYVEN
+547 
-554 QEVWNYGTTWYFYE
+554 
-568 GASWTSVYLTNAADF
+568 
-583 NMVANKYY
+583 
-591 NATLWY
+591 
-597 KEVSNYGDVNAT
+597 
-609 IVSCERNVTSLNA
+609 
-622 PFIDGT
+622 
-628 ETFSDNT
+628 
-635 TVTITADNVAT
+635 
-646 IYYTLDGTDPTTAST
+646 
-661 VYTEPFTLSESA
+661 
-673 TVKAI
+673 
-678 AAYKSIVSP
+678 
-687 VASKVFNKVDANAP
+687 
-701 MTIEQLASFKSSF
+701 
-714 DQVTLSLNNALVVY
+714 
-728 GEDGS
+728 
-733 YILRENDRAIDVLN
+733 
-747 TTLPLTIGATVSG
+747 
-760 TVKLKVNY
+760 
-768 AAAPGSYAAYPG
+768 
-780 LLTTADLADVTNA
+780 
-793 DNLTV
+793 
-798 TPGATTDPSPLAI
+798 
-811 DLAQIPNYPG
+811 
-821 DLLKVTDAT
+821 
-830 GWNYDIPAFYS
+830 
-841 YSPFVEFFLTNGA
+841 
-854 DYGVVNYGH
+854 
-863 YNATVW
+863 
-869 YNDVSNNRLQGKII
+869 
-883 KCSKVITSLNAPQI
+883 
-897 SGTDNRT
+897 
-904 DFDEST
+904 
-910 EVTITTEEG
+910 
-919 ASIYYTLDGT
+919 
-929 DPTKESTLY
+929 
-938 TAPFTITNS
+938 
-947 CTVKAIATYNAIV
+947 
-960 SPVGS
+960 
-965 VEFTK
+965 
-970 NDYSGT
+970 
-976 NTISDLI
+976 
-983 VYGESKDSVV
+983 
-993 VHFEN
+993 
-998 AKVVYSEQGDLGY
+998 
-1011 HYIIRDDGLAIDL
+1011 
-1024 MNITKF
+1024 
-1030 TLPVGAYNLKGTM
+1030 
-1043 ALKVTYQKGLLI
+1043 
-1055 AEELESTNSGNISF
+1055 
-1069 VWPESYD
+1069 D

-1211 PFAIT
+1211 PFTIT

-1306 STVTGTFF
+1306 STVSGTFF

-1349 DPIETTVADV
+1349 DPIETTVGDV

-1634 DVGIYGVEGNFG
+1634 DVGIYGVEADYG